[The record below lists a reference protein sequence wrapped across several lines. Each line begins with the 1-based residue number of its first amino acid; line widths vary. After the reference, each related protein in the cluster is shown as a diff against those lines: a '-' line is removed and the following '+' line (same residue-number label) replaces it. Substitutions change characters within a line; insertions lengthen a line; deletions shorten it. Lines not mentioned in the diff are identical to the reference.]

1 MVIGDMPAEPR
12 TGHMGCSDPQ
22 PFEPTPTS
30 VGSRVVPK
38 GIRGRRGKP
47 LQITDQ

>member
-22 PFEPTPTS
+22 PSEPTPTS
-30 VGSRVVPK
+30 VGSE
-38 GIRGRRGKP
+38 GCSIRASGAAPVSRHR
-47 LQITDQ
+47 